1 VFRITDL
8 NAFDLKA
15 VVNAIQ
21 QICMMPVSS
30 HELACVSDPDGR
42 FPFFMMAA
50 FFMSRTH
57 LRIHIAVS
65 QNQGT
70 DFGKIEPN
78 RRRASRKTQVL
89 SLGKAVRCV
98 PSVAAILVILAA
110 PSRIA
115 GPQMP
120 DEATLIEAKRL
131 AWLNNWA
138 DAAELL
144 DQLERSH
151 LRPIDEATALFSR
164 AAHIRGNIEAMSLPT
179 AAAEVASMLD
189 REAIRR
195 DPQLHLQLLSIKG
208 DIEFQYN
215 LHSAQT
221 TWEEAK
227 RLAIDV
233 DSDEW
238 NARADGELGAIAF
251 LNGEIYAALRLVSG
265 ALLKAEFAGDVAS
278 QIRYR
283 TALGEGLAEFGRP
296 ADAIRFFDKALEL
309 SSSTNGA
316 YFPFTAYLG
325 KARLLAATERR
336 ADGLRMLHE
345 GLAEARRKELKV
357 REARILTVLGE
368 LASSRGEQREAI
380 GWLKEAA
387 DVAHRAGLDRIEA
400 EASSSLA
407 SLQRDAGDNSSAVI
421 YAKRSVAAAQRTGD
435 LYHLPQMMAIL
446 AEIEAKNGNFSA
458 AEEVYAQAT
467 DAVNGLLRDFPH
479 PRHKNT
485 LIATMSR
492 VFQGHFE
499 LALDNLHDVAKA
511 FAVVESAKAHGLVD
525 LLHGSS
531 TRQAGA
537 WDQHAVRRVAELQR
551 SLSHEMDQRRRSEL
565 LDQLWEL
572 EMRSFRSRDVGQGY
586 QAPSTVRTVSIPR
599 LQSSLADNELLIEYV
614 LSSPR
619 SFALAISRDQVT
631 HYELADRKTIEAAV
645 DMHLA
650 AVRSRRDGRFEAAAL
665 YRLLVEP
672 VIVPANKTRLV
683 IVPDGKLHVTA
694 FGALMNP
701 DGGFLVESHVIS
713 YAPSATAYY
722 LLSESAPERVQK
734 MSLLGVGG
742 AKYNSNRIGDL
753 VAAVRSGGFFD
764 PSSAPLWS
772 PIPYSFLEV
781 SDLAATG
788 LGTTTLLTG
797 DRASEVDL
805 KRMPLSTFRVLHFA
819 LHSAID
825 ADFPDRSALVLSS
838 RRGDEEDGLLQ
849 AREVVH
855 LDLNADMV
863 TLSACDAGSGTLE
876 GIAGVNSLVQ
886 AFLMAG
892 SRSVVASVWPADDMF
907 TAALMKAFY
916 SNLRQGLDKA
926 EALTLAKRELLKVHG
941 PNAVPFFWAGFRLV
955 GDSHGTVLGEER

>member
-1 VFRITDL
+1 MLRFTDL
-8 NAFDLKA
+8 NSFDLKA
-15 VVNAIQ
+15 MVEAIQ
-21 QICMMPVSS
+21 RS
-30 HELACVSDPDGR
+30 
-42 FPFFMMAA
+42 PFFMLAA
-50 FFMSRTH
+50 FSISSRR
-57 LRIHIAVS
+57 LRIHFAVS

-70 DFGKIEPN
+70 DFGRIEPN
-78 RRRASRKTQVL
+78 RRRASRKARVL

-98 PSVAAILVILAA
+98 PSVAAILVILVA

-115 GPQMP
+115 GPETP

-138 DAAELL
+138 GAAELL
-144 DQLERSH
+144 GQLERSH
-151 LRPIDEATALFSR
+151 LRPIDEATVLFSR
-164 AAHIRGNIEAMSLPT
+164 AAQIRGNIEALSLPA
-179 AAAEVASMLD
+179 AAAEIASMLD

-208 DIEFQYN
+208 DIEFQYD
-215 LHSAQT
+215 LRSAET
-221 TWEEAK
+221 TWEDAQQ
-227 RLAIDV
+227 LAAAV
-233 DSDEW
+233 DSAEW
-238 NARADGELGAIAF
+238 KARAEGELGAIAF
-251 LNGEIYAALRLVSG
+251 LNGEIFAAVRLVSG
-265 ALLKAEFAGDVAS
+265 ALLKAELAGDVAA

-309 SSSTNGA
+309 SSSTKGA

-336 ADGLRMLHE
+336 DDGLRMLHE
-345 GLAEARRKELKV
+345 GLAEARQKELKV

-368 LASSRGEQREAI
+368 LASAVGEHREAI
-380 GWLKEAA
+380 SWLKEAA
-387 DVAHRAGLDRIEA
+387 DVANRAGLDRIEA

-407 SLQRDAGDNSSAVI
+407 SMLRDAGNNLHAVS
-421 YAKRSVAAAQRTGD
+421 YAKRSVAAAQRAGD
-435 LYHLPQMMAIL
+435 LYHLPPMMAIL

-458 AEEVYAQAT
+458 AEAVYAQAT
-467 DAVNGLLRDFPH
+467 DAVSGLLRDFPH

-499 LALDNLHDVAKA
+499 LAIEDLHDVAKA

-531 TRQAGA
+531 AHHGEA
-537 WDQHAVRRVAELQR
+537 WDQHAVRQVAELQR
-551 SLSHEMDQRRRSEL
+551 TLSHESDQRRRSEL

-572 EMRSFRSRDVGQGY
+572 EMRSFRPRDVGLGPG
-586 QAPSTVRTVSIPR
+586 APSAIRPVSIPL
-599 LQSSLADNELLIEYV
+599 LQSRLSENELLIEYV

-619 SFALAISRDQVT
+619 SFALVISRDQVT
-631 HYELADRKTIEAAV
+631 HYELADRKHIEAAV

-650 AVRSRRDGRFEAAAL
+650 AIRSRRNGRFEAAAL
-665 YRLLVEP
+665 YRLLIEP
-672 VIVPANKTRLV
+672 VAIPTNKARLI

-701 DGGFLVESHVIS
+701 AGGFVVESHVIS

-722 LLSESAPERVQK
+722 LLSESAPERVQRVR
-734 MSLLGVGG
+734 LLGVGG
-742 AKYNSNRIGDL
+742 AKYSSNPIRDL
-753 VAAVRSGGFFD
+753 VSAVRSGGFFD
-764 PSSAPLWS
+764 SSSAPRWS
-772 PIPYSFLEV
+772 PIPYSSLEV
-781 SDLAATG
+781 SDLAAIG
-788 LGTTTLLTG
+788 LGNTTLLTG
-797 DRASEVDL
+797 DRASEPDF

-825 ADFPDRSALVLSS
+825 AEFPDRSALVLSS
-838 RRGDEEDGLLQ
+838 RKGDEEDGLLQ
-849 AREVVH
+849 AREVVQ

-926 EALTLAKRELLKVHG
+926 EALTLAKRELLRVHG

-955 GDSHGTVLGEER
+955 GDSHGTVMGEER